1 MFYTLHTKNH
11 PSAAVIYFLGYKS
24 FTSSYT
30 ANQITDIG
38 RRFILSRTDK
48 KGKARL
54 DLTNSEFTQ
63 IETFTFQELFNIYM
77 FARETKA
84 LARRTLENKKG
95 YFLVFH
101 LYLEEHH
108 EDVTPNTLDTNTI
121 REFLY

>member
-1 MFYTLHTKNH
+1 M
-11 PSAAVIYFLGYKS
+11 
-24 FTSSYT
+24 
-30 ANQITDIG
+30 
-38 RRFILSRTDK
+38 SRTDK
-48 KGKARL
+48 RGKARL
-54 DLTNSEFTQ
+54 DLTNIEFTQ

-108 EDVTPNTLDTNTI
+108 EDVTPNTALFYMYDHKH
-121 REFLY
+121 YVSPQS

>member
-1 MFYTLHTKNH
+1 M
-11 PSAAVIYFLGYKS
+11 
-24 FTSSYT
+24 
-30 ANQITDIG
+30 
-38 RRFILSRTDK
+38 SRTDK